1 MLDSAGGLSQINA
14 ANKFTFSALP
24 VQIPSPLQPVSPND
38 YSVTTPVPTPEPT
51 PASGAAQSSSGAISA
66 APHEVA
72 FVAAAT
78 ATPVPTATAVPV
90 TPSASTGTLFG
101 KTGTL
106 AIDPAF
112 PTNVLICDATQS
124 RLVRLVT
131 SASGPGL
138 GFAAQYAY
146 DAPLRGATHVA
157 VVPAASSQLVVYTWA
172 NNALAAYTVPETAA
186 GA

>member
-1 MLDSAGGLSQINA
+1 NTAD
-14 ANKFTFSALP
+14 KFAFSALP

-38 YSVTTPVPTPEPT
+38 YSVAAPVPTPAPT
-51 PASGAAQSSSGAISA
+51 PVSGAAQTPSGALSA
-66 APHEVA
+66 SLHQVA
-72 FVAAAT
+72 FVAAT
-78 ATPVPTATAVPV
+78 ATPVPTAVPV

-112 PTNVLICDATQS
+112 PTNVLICDATLS
-124 RLVRLVT
+124 RLVRLVA

-146 DAPLRGATHVA
+146 DAPLRGATNVA
-157 VVPAASSQLVVYTWA
+157 LAPAAHSQLVVYTWA